1 MTVASKRRKLS
12 FSISNFVLKQIF
24 ENDSD
29 NFSYENLVYGTRE
42 RERMKGSGSKKEKE
56 EEMRYLKKRKF
67 KLHVPNN

>member
-42 RERMKGSGSKKEKE
+42 RENERKWQQKGKRGRNALLEEKE
-56 EEMRYLKKRKF
+56 VQIARSE
-67 KLHVPNN
+67 